1 MKRCLRI
8 GTRSSPLALTQAQWV
23 RDRIQARVP
32 DWPIELVHINTK
44 GDRIVDVPLAKV
56 GGKGL
61 FVKEIE
67 EALLAG
73 TIDVAVHS
81 MKDVPTVLP
90 EGLHIGIVPRREE
103 ARDAFVSTRYA
114 DLAGLPAGAVV
125 GTSSLRRK
133 AQLLG
138 LRPDVQVRDLRGNVG
153 TRLARLDAGDFDA
166 IILAGA
172 GLNRLALG
180 ERIGALLA
188 PEQMLP
194 AVGQGALGLELRR
207 ADEQLLEQ
215 LQFLHH
221 GPTAV
226 AVQAERAYLARLEG
240 GCQVPIGAHAV
251 LKGGELNVTGLIA
264 AVDGT
269 LLLRQ
274 TRSAPEA
281 DAERLGRELAEE
293 LLGRGGRAILEAV
306 YRVSLS

>member
-23 RDRIQARVP
+23 RDRIRERFP
-32 DWPIELVHINTK
+32 DWAVELVRISTK

-67 EALLAG
+67 EALLTG
-73 TIDVAVHS
+73 SIDLAVHS
-81 MKDVPTVLP
+81 MKDVPTILP

-103 ARDAFVSTRYA
+103 ARDAFVATRYA
-114 DLAGLPAGAVV
+114 DLTGLPAGAVV

-172 GLNRLALG
+172 GLKRLALG

-207 ADEQLLEQ
+207 ADENLLEQ
-215 LQFLHH
+215 LRFLHH
-221 GPTAV
+221 DPTAV
-226 AVQAERAYLARLEG
+226 AVAAERAYLTRLEG

-251 LKGGELNVTGLIA
+251 LEGGEVSVTGLIA
-264 AVDGT
+264 SVDGT

-274 TRSAPEA
+274 TRSAPKA

>member
-23 RDRIQARVP
+23 RDRIRERFP
-32 DWPIELVHINTK
+32 DWAVELVRISTK

-67 EALLAG
+67 EALLTG
-73 TIDVAVHS
+73 SIDLAVHS
-81 MKDVPTVLP
+81 MKDVPTILP
-90 EGLHIGIVPRREE
+90 EGLHIGIVPRRGE
-103 ARDAFVSTRYA
+103 ARDAFVATRYA
-114 DLAGLPAGAVV
+114 DLTGLPAGAVV

-172 GLNRLALG
+172 GLKRLALG

-207 ADEQLLEQ
+207 ADENLLEQ
-215 LQFLHH
+215 LRFLHH
-221 GPTAV
+221 DPTAV
-226 AVQAERAYLARLEG
+226 AVAAERAYLTRLEG

-251 LKGGELNVTGLIA
+251 LEGGEVSVSGLIA
-264 AVDGT
+264 SVDGT

-274 TRSAPEA
+274 TRSAPKA

>member
-1 MKRCLRI
+1 
-8 GTRSSPLALTQAQWV
+8 
-23 RDRIQARVP
+23 
-32 DWPIELVHINTK
+32 
-44 GDRIVDVPLAKV
+44 
-56 GGKGL
+56 
-61 FVKEIE
+61 
-67 EALLAG
+67 
-73 TIDVAVHS
+73 
-81 MKDVPTVLP
+81 MKDVPTILP

-103 ARDAFVSTRYA
+103 ARDAFVATRYA
-114 DLAGLPAGAVV
+114 DLTGLPAGAVV

-172 GLNRLALG
+172 GLKRLALG

-207 ADEQLLEQ
+207 ADENLLEQ
-215 LQFLHH
+215 LRFLHH
-221 GPTAV
+221 DPTAV
-226 AVQAERAYLARLEG
+226 AVAAERAYLTRLEG

-251 LKGGELNVTGLIA
+251 LEGGEVSVTGLIA
-264 AVDGT
+264 SVDGT

-274 TRSAPEA
+274 TRSAPKA

>member
-23 RDRIQARVP
+23 RDRIRERFP
-32 DWPIELVHINTK
+32 DWAVELVRISTK

-67 EALLAG
+67 EALLTG
-73 TIDVAVHS
+73 SIDLAVHS
-81 MKDVPTVLP
+81 MKDVPTILP

-103 ARDAFVSTRYA
+103 ARDAFVATRYA
-114 DLAGLPAGAVV
+114 DLTGLPAGAVV

-172 GLNRLALG
+172 GLKRLALG

-207 ADEQLLEQ
+207 ADENLLEQ
-215 LQFLHH
+215 LRFLHH
-221 GPTAV
+221 DPTAV
-226 AVQAERAYLARLEG
+226 AVAAERAYLTRLEG

-251 LKGGELNVTGLIA
+251 LEGGEVSVSGLIA
-264 AVDGT
+264 SVDGT

-274 TRSAPEA
+274 TRSAPKA